1 LTRIFSNPCE
11 IEPVVD
17 KSKHQATE
25 MDLTS
30 YQAAKN
36 LYTKLTQKLSWGN
49 KNFRDLISSHTLDSL
64 DKSLSILSV
73 CLSAR
78 LFSLSFSRRDQF
90 PFILQFALFYRMLLR
105 ILCLPVG
112 IILLSSMILS
122 LRISSSVGLISNSPV
137 RTFQILSRRKELR
150 HRSSST
156 GLLLHSNN
164 LASKTITS
172 KRQRSFSLTTSS
184 RLFST
189 SSAASPPWP
198 STLLRFDGGSRGNPS
213 PTSAWGFVAY
223 EGVSS
228 GEATDWCER
237 GSRWGTMRD
246 IVGDEKE
253 EWTNNEAEYQALI
266 EGLLWYSGLPSVPS
280 VPPPLT
286 LHLQGDSLLVVNQLS
301 KKWKCKS
308 KNLLPYLKSA
318 QVLLDRI
325 QTEQQTAVTIDW
337 IPREENDRADEMA
350 NRGMDEGT
358 GGKPWEGGGC
368 CQL

>member
-1 LTRIFSNPCE
+1 
-11 IEPVVD
+11 
-17 KSKHQATE
+17 
-25 MDLTS
+25 
-30 YQAAKN
+30 
-36 LYTKLTQKLSWGN
+36 
-49 KNFRDLISSHTLDSL
+49 
-64 DKSLSILSV
+64 
-73 CLSAR
+73 
-78 LFSLSFSRRDQF
+78 
-90 PFILQFALFYRMLLR
+90 MLLR

-172 KRQRSFSLTTSS
+172 KRPRSFSLTTSS

-189 SSAASPPWP
+189 SSAAGPPWP

-237 GSRWGTMRD
+237 GSRWGT
-246 IVGDEKE
+246 
-253 EWTNNEAEYQALI
+253 I
-266 EGLLWYSGLPSVPS
+266 EDLYVTLE
-280 VPPPLT
+280 LT
-286 LHLQGDSLLVVNQLS
+286 LMLRAYVLSCLTAHGEPFSFELSLFSAELLS
-301 KKWKCKS
+301 
-308 KNLLPYLKSA
+308 
-318 QVLLDRI
+318 
-325 QTEQQTAVTIDW
+325 
-337 IPREENDRADEMA
+337 NDVP
-350 NRGMDEGT
+350 N
-358 GGKPWEGGGC
+358 C
-368 CQL
+368 SSSLS